1 MDCLI
6 ALDPDTARGYM
17 GDGCGRLLAESESR
31 DPAQA
36 AIEEQ
41 LADTLP
47 VTFRQTQ
54 ASGPASAPDGGSR
67 TDVLDLWFRHRVPA
81 RYWGDPSE
89 PARPAPPQNAQ
100 VLQKCPFP
108 I

>member
-17 GDGCGRLLAESESR
+17 GDGCGRLLAESELR

-47 VTFRQTQ
+47 VTFLAN
-54 ASGPASAPDGGSR
+54 ASQWSSVSSGRRIKDR
-67 TDVLDLWFRHRVPA
+67 
-81 RYWGDPSE
+81 
-89 PARPAPPQNAQ
+89 RP
-100 VLQKCPFP
+100 
-108 I
+108 